1 MGSRDHVSEPTPRD
15 GPGTAEGITAP
26 RRAIRE
32 IGGEER
38 RDLGAGLPDLDRG
51 AAAGGAEGG
60 DLGEQIDFSGGEE
73 RRTVIGDPAYTTWLH
88 LHVRLLEHGPGL
100 VRSTDLDQISTSV
113 RAKKFEHSTNLINN

>member
-1 MGSRDHVSEPTPRD
+1 LGSRDHVSEPTPRD

-51 AAAGGAEGG
+51 AAGGGAGAEIWGNK
-60 DLGEQIDFSGGEE
+60 
-73 RRTVIGDPAYTTWLH
+73 
-88 LHVRLLEHGPGL
+88 
-100 VRSTDLDQISTSV
+100 STSLEA
-113 RAKKFEHSTNLINN
+113 RRGGR